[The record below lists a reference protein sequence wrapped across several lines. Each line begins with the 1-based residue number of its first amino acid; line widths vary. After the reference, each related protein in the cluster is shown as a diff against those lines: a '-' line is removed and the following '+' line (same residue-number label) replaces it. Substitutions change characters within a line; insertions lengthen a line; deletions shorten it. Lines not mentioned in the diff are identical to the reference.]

1 MAVNDVQ
8 CILLMPV
15 ALVVW
20 IDCVK
25 KGLISSISVQFY
37 PQCHGHTEQRLSLDQ
52 TARQK
57 NVTCSE
63 SQTIM
68 KLRCVYDIDNTYA
81 LRIKNT
87 SELRN
92 PHSYEATKAVAKKA
106 QKKPGLERVKFISVI

>member
-25 KGLISSISVQFY
+25 KGLIPSISVQFY

-52 TARQK
+52 TASQK

-106 QKKPGLERVKFISVI
+106 QKKPGLERVKFISII